1 LDTLENNKQL
11 VGRFNKEVIGEGNFD
26 TFTALMDPGFINRSA
41 PVSANGPQSMWHT
54 FANVLRPAF
63 PDLRVE
69 IYDQIAQGDKVT
81 TRKAI
86 IGTHS
91 GVLMGIPPTG
101 RTVKI
106 EVIDIVRLQNGKYI
120 EHWGINNFQS
130 VIEELKK

>member
-1 LDTLENNKQL
+1 MDTLENNKQM

-86 IGTHS
+86 NGTHS